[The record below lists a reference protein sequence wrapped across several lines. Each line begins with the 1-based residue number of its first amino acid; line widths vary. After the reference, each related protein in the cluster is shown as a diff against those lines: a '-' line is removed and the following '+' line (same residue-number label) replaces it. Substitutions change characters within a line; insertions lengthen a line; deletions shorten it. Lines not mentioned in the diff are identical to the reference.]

1 MEGVAVYR
9 NSFNQPILI
18 MYKEYSNSNVFFA
31 IYCNKKL
38 QYQFI
43 STKCLT
49 KIIPKECIHILT
61 TLPFNPDMNIMLNI
75 WFLLI
80 KNRLI
85 FLMENI

>member
-9 NSFNQPILI
+9 NFFDEPTLI
-18 MYKEYSNSNVFFA
+18 MYKEYSNNNVFFA

-43 STKCLT
+43 STKFLT
-49 KIIPKECIHILT
+49 EIIPKECIHILT
-61 TLPFNPDMNIMLNI
+61 SLPFNRDINIMLNI